1 MPLVIFSGGSACKE
15 SACNVG
21 DLGSI
26 PGLSRSPWRKERLPN
41 PVFWPGEFHG
51 LYSSWDPK
59 QMDTTEWLSLHFT
72 IHKKGN
78 KFYGNWLNDM
88 PNIPWLPKPE
98 LEPSPFD
105 AKSRSSPLYHPAF
118 LCFKGMK
125 WIAAVFAYSASLL
138 LSFGKGTPTLLSPPS
153 DHLAC
158 MGMTLF
164 HFCSWVSTWLK
175 PLYCHNVN

>member
-1 MPLVIFSGGSACKE
+1 MDCIVHG
-15 SACNVG
+15 
-21 DLGSI
+21 I
-26 PGLSRSPWRKERLPN
+26 PNRWTRLSD
-41 PVFWPGEFHG
+41 F
-51 LYSSWDPK
+51 
-59 QMDTTEWLSLHFT
+59 HFT
-72 IHKKGN
+72 SPFHKKGN

-164 HFCSWVSTWLK
+164 HFCSWVST
-175 PLYCHNVN
+175 